1 MECIIRPLHRAR
13 QEAGSQ
19 PKVLA
24 GRKDSLTAP
33 PTSGGS
39 TTASA
44 PSGESREQLQKAP
57 QSTPVAEAL
66 PCRGLQK
73 WALEEVHQLCSGP
86 RN

>member
-1 MECIIRPLHRAR
+1 MEYILRLLHKAR
-13 QEAGSQ
+13 REAGSQ

-24 GRKDSLTAP
+24 GRNDSLTAP

-44 PSGESREQLQKAP
+44 PSGGSREQLQKSP
-57 QSTPVAEAL
+57 QCTPVAEAL